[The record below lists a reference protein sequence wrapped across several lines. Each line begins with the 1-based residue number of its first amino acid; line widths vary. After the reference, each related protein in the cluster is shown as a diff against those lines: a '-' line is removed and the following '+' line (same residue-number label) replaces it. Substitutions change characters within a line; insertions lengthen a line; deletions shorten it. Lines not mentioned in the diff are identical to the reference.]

1 MKRSVVIVALALAV
15 ATPVNGESL
24 GRVLNEQAAADTDA
38 RAAQAKIDGLG
49 DETQDMAA
57 RYRDALAVAASM
69 KKYSDQLAVQIESQ
83 TARLGDIKTQLAD
96 IEVTQRDVLPL
107 MGRMIDTL
115 DRFVS
120 LDVPFLIE
128 ERQKRVATLKQLIG
142 RADVS
147 TSEKYR
153 RVLEAYQIEMEY
165 GRTLD
170 AYAGK
175 LGDGDAA
182 RTVQFVRLGRVAL
195 MYQTLDG
202 EETGYW
208 DANQK
213 KWVVDNSYSRDL
225 KRTLSVAKKEGA
237 PDLVMVPIA
246 APVEVKQ

>member
-1 MKRSVVIVALALAV
+1 MRRSVVIAALALCTASP
-15 ATPVNGESL
+15 ALAASL
-24 GRVLNEQAAADTDA
+24 DRVLEEQVAADKDA
-38 RAAQAKIDGLG
+38 AGSQAKIDAMADGA
-49 DETQDMAA
+49 QDDAA
-57 RYRDALAVAASM
+57 KYRDALAVAASM
-69 KKYSDQLAVQIESQ
+69 EKYGDQLSVQINSQ
-83 TARLGDIKTQLAD
+83 NERLADIKRQLAE

-107 MGRMIDTL
+107 MQKMIDTL

-120 LDVPFLIE
+120 LDVPFLAE
-128 ERQKRVATLKQLIG
+128 ERRKRVDTLKQLIG

-170 AYAGK
+170 AYTGK
-175 LGDGDAA
+175 LGEGDGA

-202 EETGYW
+202 DETGYW
-208 DANQK
+208 DANRK
-213 KWVVDNSYSRDL
+213 DWVVDNSYAHDL

-237 PDLVMVPIA
+237 PDLVMVPIP

>member
-1 MKRSVVIVALALAV
+1 MKRSVVIAALALSVTAS
-15 ATPVNGESL
+15 ANGASL
-24 GRVLNEQAAADTDA
+24 DRVLDEQAAADADA
-38 RAAQAKIDGLG
+38 KAAQANIDGLG
-49 DETQDMAA
+49 DETQDMAGK
-57 RYRDALAVAASM
+57 YRNALAVAASM
-69 KKYSDQLAVQIESQ
+69 EKYSDQLAVQIESQ
-83 TARLGDIKTQLAD
+83 DARLADMKTQLAD

-107 MGRMIDTL
+107 MERMIDTL

-120 LDVPFLIE
+120 LDVPFLID
-128 ERQKRVATLKQLIG
+128 ERRKRVDTLKQLIG

-170 AYAGK
+170 AYTAK
-175 LGDGDAA
+175 LGDGDEA

-202 EETGYW
+202 DETGYW
-208 DANQK
+208 DASRK
-213 KWVVDNSYSRDL
+213 EFVVDNDYARDL

-237 PDLVMVPIA
+237 PDLVMVPVP